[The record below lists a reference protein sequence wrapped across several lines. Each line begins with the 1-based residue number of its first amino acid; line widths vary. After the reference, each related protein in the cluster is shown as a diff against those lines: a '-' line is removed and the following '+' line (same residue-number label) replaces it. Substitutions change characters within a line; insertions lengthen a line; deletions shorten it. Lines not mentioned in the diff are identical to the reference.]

1 MVLESLMCG
10 RRVSQ
15 GEDFDLGVGESARDN
30 LQRRLGGG
38 LNGLGVGQ
46 PVAADIE
53 PGDGDVALPDAVA
66 VDAVVA
72 VAAGVPDQQET
83 D

>member
-1 MVLESLMCG
+1 MVLEPLMCG

-15 GEDFDLGVGESARDN
+15 GEDFDLGVGECARDS
-30 LQRRLGGG
+30 LQRRLCGG

-46 PVAADIE
+46 HVAADVE

-83 D
+83 A